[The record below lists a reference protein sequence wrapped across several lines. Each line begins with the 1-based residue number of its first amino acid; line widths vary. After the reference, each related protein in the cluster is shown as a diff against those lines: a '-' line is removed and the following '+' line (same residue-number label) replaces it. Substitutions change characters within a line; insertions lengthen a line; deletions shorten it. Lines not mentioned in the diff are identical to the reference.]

1 MTVERSVEKSALKEK
16 LDRADKVLV
25 ALGHFES
32 RSAAQAAIA
41 AGKVRVRGRVLAKP
55 SEKISADA
63 AIEAEAEHPWVSRA
77 GLKLAHAL
85 QAFEVDPQGLHCLDI
100 GASTGGF
107 TQVLLEHGANHVVAV
122 DVGRD
127 QFHANLKT
135 DSRITLLEGTDARA
149 LTPLLVQS
157 PPALLV
163 CDASFIS
170 LHKLLSV
177 PLSLAA
183 EQAKLIALFKPQFEV
198 GRENVGKGGIVSDAD
213 ATHRAETAFIDWLE
227 EQAWTV
233 RAATDSPIKGGDGN
247 AERLIFAERP

>member
-1 MTVERSVEKSALKEK
+1 MIEK
-16 LDRADKVLV
+16 LDRADKILV
-25 ALGHFES
+25 ALGHFDS
-32 RSAAQAAIA
+32 RSSAQAAIA
-41 AGKVRVRGRVLAKP
+41 AGKVRVRGRVLTKA

-85 QAFEVDPQGLHCLDI
+85 EAFEVDPQGLHCLDI

-107 TQVLLEHGANHVVAV
+107 TQVLLDRGAAHVVSV

-127 QFHANLKT
+127 QFHASLRDN
-135 DSRITLLEGTDARA
+135 SRITLLEGTDARA
-149 LTPLLVQS
+149 LTLQLVQA
-157 PPALLV
+157 PPALVV

-183 EQAKLIALFKPQFEV
+183 KEATLIALFKPQFEV
-198 GRENVGKGGIVSDAD
+198 GRENVGKGGIVSDSNAKN
-213 ATHRAETAFIDWLE
+213 RAEAAFVDWLE
-227 EQAWTV
+227 TQGWTV

-247 AERLIFAERP
+247 AERLIFAEKT

>member
-1 MTVERSVEKSALKEK
+1 MIEK
-16 LDRADKVLV
+16 LDRADKILV

-41 AGKVRVRGRVLAKP
+41 AGKVRVRGRVLTKA
-55 SEKISADA
+55 SEKISSSA

-85 QAFEVDPQGLHCLDI
+85 DAFDVDPQGQHCLDI

-107 TQVLLEHGANHVVAV
+107 TQVLLEHGAAHVVAV

-127 QFHANLKT
+127 QFHASLRDDK
-135 DSRITLLEGTDARA
+135 RITLLEGTDARA
-149 LTPLLVQS
+149 LTPDLVQT
-157 PPALLV
+157 PPALVV

-177 PLSLAA
+177 PLSLTA
-183 EQAKLIALFKPQFEV
+183 EQATLIALFKPQFEV
-198 GRENVGKGGIVSDAD
+198 GRENVGKGGIVSSSE
-213 ATHRAETAFIDWLE
+213 ATRCAEATFIDWLE
-227 EQAWTV
+227 EQGWAV

-247 AERLIFAERP
+247 AERLIFAGRP